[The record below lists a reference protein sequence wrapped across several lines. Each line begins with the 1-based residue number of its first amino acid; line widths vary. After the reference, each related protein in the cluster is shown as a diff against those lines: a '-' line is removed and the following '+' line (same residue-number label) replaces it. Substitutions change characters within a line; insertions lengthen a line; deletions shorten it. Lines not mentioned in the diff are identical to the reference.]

1 MQILVAD
8 NNKTITKIIKMALEE
23 EGYSV
28 EVAHSP
34 DEVLDIIS
42 KSQFDIFILDTKF
55 IKENDGYELVQRI
68 KRKGIDG
75 RFILLVSALEKP
87 DNELAKKLGIYSFL
101 TKPVDSRKLFQII
114 SEIEEELKSEGKLKR
129 KKQKIIHDDEEIQEA
144 IPQLEGKRQ
153 TEEKENEYD
162 YKKEDYSD
170 LIKER
175 QTKNLE
181 REQKYEKVEY
191 ESGPEHKISADNNL
205 DKDILDEKKDIS
217 FSWMEETALSM
228 KDELLLLL
236 NAVREIFSDIKKVKD
251 EAENYISD
259 IRSSVGA
266 LKKKIEDIPEI
277 DKIIDKL
284 LSDTLSYIEPKLG
297 EKINLAIEKKLP
309 ALISKFFETDIFN
322 SIKTDL
328 SNSIKKD
335 VIQDVI
341 QEVKEYM
348 KNYQESIMSEISQ
361 NIQSFSRSVRD
372 EYLNEIKKFE
382 EKIQIQISDIIREKI
397 EEFRQY
403 SIQTEKE
410 PLNLQ
415 EVDMMIEDLTYET
428 EDKSTKIREE
438 EEKYGEIF
446 QLSEEDIQ
454 FLEVEQESKTQEKI
468 FSDETESMKE
478 ESIISKGAEE
488 QEEKKERSEEDFVSV
503 DEI

>member
-23 EGYSV
+23 EGYSAQ
-28 EVAHSP
+28 VAHSP

-55 IKENDGYELVQRI
+55 IKENDGYELVQKI
-68 KRKGIDG
+68 KERGVDG
-75 RFILLVSALEKP
+75 KFILLISALEKP

-129 KKQKIIHDDEEIQEA
+129 KKQKIVHDEEILEVL
-144 IPQLEGKRQ
+144 PQAEIKRDS
-153 TEEKENEYD
+153 EKKNEYD
-162 YKKEDYSD
+162 YKEDYYTEDYSD
-170 LIKER
+170 MIREH

-181 REQKYEKVEY
+181 KERKHQKAEY
-191 ESGPEHKISADNNL
+191 EGVPEYKSSTDNL

-217 FSWMEETALSM
+217 FSWMEETAISM

-251 EAENYISD
+251 EAENYIVE

-266 LKKKIEDIPEI
+266 LKKKVEDIPEI
-277 DKIIDKL
+277 DKIINKL

-297 EKINLAIEKKLP
+297 EKINIALEKKLP
-309 ALISKFFETDIFN
+309 ALISKSIETDLLN

-328 SNSIKKD
+328 FNSIKKE
-335 VIQDVI
+335 VI
-341 QEVKEYM
+341 EEAKEYI
-348 KNYQESIMSEISQ
+348 KNYQESITREISQ
-361 NIQSFSRSVRD
+361 NIQLFSQSVRN

-382 EKIQIQISDIIREKI
+382 ERIQSQIAEMISEKLK
-397 EEFRQY
+397 EFRQY
-403 SIQTEKE
+403 SHQAESSKE
-410 PLNLQ
+410 TLDLQ
-415 EVDMMIEDLTYET
+415 EIDMIEDLTYET
-428 EDKSTKIREE
+428 EDKSTEIREE

-454 FLEVEQESKTQEKI
+454 FLEVEQISKTQERIFTDEREKI
-468 FSDETESMKE
+468 E
-478 ESIISKGAEE
+478 EENTSVKGADDE
-488 QEEKKERSEEDFVSV
+488 EEKREQLKEDFLSV